1 MEDDRNEHTP
11 DTPGFDFEKFRYD
24 PDAFKQACEELK
36 ATKQQALADALVQLE
51 TAAWSR
57 HWTALKV
64 ARSEIERLTGISI
77 TGPLRRDLEAMVGR
91 RQQEEDGH
99 GTARTVAE

>member
-1 MEDDRNEHTP
+1 MEDNSNEPPATP
-11 DTPGFDFEKFRYD
+11 EFDLERFRYE

-57 HWTALKV
+57 HWTALQV

-77 TGPLRRDLEAMVGR
+77 TGPLRRDLEAMGR
-91 RQQEEDGH
+91 DGVTGG
-99 GTARTVAE
+99 GTT